1 MAVGEMVW
9 LDDGRRVKLDLPWE
23 SAARLLTLL
32 DKAILSPS
40 SPVRSIRDGMDAVMR
55 SGVVIHE
62 SEYEENSDEL

>member
-9 LDDGRRVKLDLPWE
+9 LDKRRRVQLDLPWG

-55 SGVVIHE
+55 SGVSIDE
-62 SEYEENSDEL
+62 PELSDGDEL